1 MRASHA
7 NELRNESVSVRRR
20 ECIKSTAVRAV
31 YGSVVDSYRFLK
43 CSTLLCRPHLILH
56 GAQSSAVA
64 PDDEDA
70 MNV

>member
-31 YGSVVDSYRFLK
+31 YGSVVDS
-43 CSTLLCRPHLILH
+43 
-56 GAQSSAVA
+56 
-64 PDDEDA
+64 
-70 MNV
+70 